1 MNVIFKIL
9 KKKIEE
15 KFGQPIL
22 YSRQCIAL
30 SEDIFEKTG
39 ELLSLVTL
47 KSLLGFTSSEVM
59 PRLSTLDIIA
69 FYCGYNDY
77 ESLKGALM
85 DSSLVSDFKFTE
97 IIEAKNLGK
106 GSQIILR
113 YDHDRMIH
121 LEYGGDFFFIV
132 KETLNSK
139 LPRGDKVK
147 IQSFNKGFE
156 LIASEV
162 IRDGVNLGSY
172 IAAKQG
178 GITSI
183 ERNID

>member
-9 KKKIEE
+9 KQKIEE
-15 KFGQPIL
+15 EFGEKIL
-22 YSRQCIAL
+22 YSRQCEAL
-30 SEDIFEKTG
+30 TEAILEKTG
-39 ELLSLVTL
+39 QRLSLVTL
-47 KSLLGFTSSEVM
+47 KRLLGFTSSEVM

-69 FYCGYNDY
+69 SYCGYKDY

-97 IIEAKNLGK
+97 IIETKNLEK

-113 YDHDRMIH
+113 YDPDRMIH
-121 LEYGGDFFFIV
+121 LEYLGESFFIV
-132 KETLNSK
+132 KESFNSK
-139 LPRGDKVK
+139 LQIGDKVK

-162 IRDGVNLGSY
+162 IREGVNLGSY

-183 ERNID
+183 ERSMH

>member
-9 KKKIEE
+9 KQKIEE
-15 KFGQPIL
+15 EFGEKIL
-22 YSRQCIAL
+22 YSRQCEAL
-30 SEDIFEKTG
+30 AEAILEKTG
-39 ELLSLVTL
+39 QRLSLVTL
-47 KSLLGFTSSEVM
+47 KRLLGFTSAEVM

-69 FYCGYNDY
+69 SYCGYDDY

-97 IIEAKNLGK
+97 IVEAKNLEK

-113 YDHDRMIH
+113 YDPDRMIH
-121 LEYGGDFFFIV
+121 LEYLGDSFFIV
-132 KETLNSK
+132 KESLNSK
-139 LPRGDKVK
+139 LLIGDKVK

-162 IRDGVNLGSY
+162 IREGVNLGSY

-183 ERNID
+183 ERKID